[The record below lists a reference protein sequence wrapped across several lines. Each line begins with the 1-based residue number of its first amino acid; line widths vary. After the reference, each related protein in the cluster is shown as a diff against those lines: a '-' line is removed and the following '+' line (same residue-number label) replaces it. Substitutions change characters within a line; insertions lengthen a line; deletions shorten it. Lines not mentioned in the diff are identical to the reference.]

1 MKPVLRAFG
10 KACALAVSMMVG
22 MPVVSLATDEPIII
36 AHRGASGLRPEHTLA
51 AYQLGIEQGADF
63 IEPDLVMTK
72 DGHLVA
78 RHDVYLSSTTDVAD
92 HPEFSDRRRVL
103 AGHDDWFVFDFTL
116 AELQT
121 LRARQ
126 PFEGRS
132 KEFDGLYAIPTLDE
146 VIELAAASNTPAKV
160 GLYIEMKR
168 PALFEQEVS
177 SELVE
182 TLAAQLNRISALRLP
197 VYFQCFDIDFLRKM
211 RPLTRVPLV
220 YLEAGKPDAGT
231 SQYVLQTDL
240 SSYYD
245 FIDGFGLYKAL
256 LTDPKGNQTNI
267 LDQLQAAGKA
277 VHIWTARDDA
287 LPEGFERG
295 EQEIRW
301 LLEMGVDGVFTDF
314 PATGVAARK
323 ARNHIEAIS
332 QEK

>member
-36 AHRGASGLRPEHTLA
+36 AHRGASGLRPEHTLT

-132 KEFDGLYAIPTLDE
+132 KEFDDLYAIPTLEE

-182 TLAAQLNRISALRLP
+182 TLAAQLNRISALGLP
-197 VYFQCFDIDFLRKM
+197 VYFQCFDIDFLKKM

-267 LDQLQAAGKA
+267 LDQVQAAGKA

-287 LPEGFERG
+287 LPEGFESG

-323 ARNHIEAIS
+323 ARNNIEAIS